1 MIGISFGEYKIKYL
15 QENKFFSF
23 GGSILSDRTFYSYYK

>member
-15 QENKFFSF
+15 QENKSFSF
-23 GGSILSDRTFYSYYK
+23 GGDILSDGTFDS